1 MKLKTIWKK
10 CNTPYFKDRNKKF
23 FNDEIGWFY
32 VLKIQTCKEYC
43 KFAKTPSGSRWFDKQ
58 RVFIKTDTGIKYVV
72 PYIWLVFNSVT
83 ERGNLIW
90 KVIDGIVNED
100 INKGE

>member
-1 MKLKTIWKK
+1 MKLKTRWKK
-10 CNTPYFKDRNKKF
+10 CNISYFKDKKF
-23 FNDEIGWFY
+23 FNDEIGCFY
-32 VLKIQTCKEYC
+32 VLKIQTCKEFC
-43 KFAKTPSGSRWFDKQ
+43 KSAKTPDGSNWFDKQ

-83 ERGNLIW
+83 ERGNLIY